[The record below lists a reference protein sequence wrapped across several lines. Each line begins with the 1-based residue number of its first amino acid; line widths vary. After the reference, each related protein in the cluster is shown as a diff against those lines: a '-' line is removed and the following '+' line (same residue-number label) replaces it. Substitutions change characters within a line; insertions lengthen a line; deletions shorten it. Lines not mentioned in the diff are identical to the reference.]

1 MFQLLRLLLLPDMTM
16 FFILE
21 ILGTIAFAISGALTA
36 MQKKM
41 DPFGVFIIAFVTA
54 AGGGTL
60 RDVMIG
66 STPVGWMLDLNYIYM
81 IIVGFILAVLFKK
94 RLDRLRISMMLFDTI
109 GLSVFTLIGLQ
120 KGINYGLHPA
130 ISIGLGTITACFG
143 GVLRDILCAEIPV
156 IFRKEIYATVC
167 IFGGIVFF
175 LLRKIDFST
184 ESVYLIAAI
193 SIAIFRLLVVK
204 YKWSLPTMTQR

>member
-1 MFQLLRLLLLPDMTM
+1 MTM

-21 ILGTIAFAISGALTA
+21 IIGTIAFAISGALTA

-41 DPFGVFIIAFVTA
+41 DPFGVFIIAFATA

-81 IIVGFILAVLFKK
+81 IIVGFILAIIFK
-94 RLDRLRISMMLFDTI
+94 RQLDRLRISMMLFDTI
-109 GLSVFTLIGLQ
+109 GLSVFALIGLQ
-120 KGINYGLHPA
+120 KGIDYGLHPA

-156 IFRKEIYATVC
+156 IFRKEIYATLC
-167 IFGGIVFF
+167 ILGGIVFF
-175 LLRKIDFST
+175 VLKKNHVPTDL
-184 ESVYLIAAI
+184 VYLLSAI
-193 SIAIFRLLVVK
+193 TIGVLRILVVK
-204 YKWSLPTMTQR
+204 FKWSLPTLGRY

>member
-1 MFQLLRLLLLPDMTM
+1 
-16 FFILE
+16 
-21 ILGTIAFAISGALTA
+21 
-36 MQKKM
+36 M

-175 LLRKIDFST
+175 LLRKIDLST